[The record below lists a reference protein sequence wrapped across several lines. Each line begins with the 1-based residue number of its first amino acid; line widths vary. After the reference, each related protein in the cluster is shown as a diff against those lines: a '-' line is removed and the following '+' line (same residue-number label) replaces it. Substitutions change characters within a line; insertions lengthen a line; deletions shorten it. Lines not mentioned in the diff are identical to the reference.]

1 MKPIIFYDSV
11 VCKMLTFGY
20 YTAITL
26 FMMIFFKRPKEKVK
40 QDDITHETIHV
51 LQQLE
56 MMVTGTILALIV
68 GLIWGFS
75 WWLVL
80 IPLLLFYAVYVL
92 EYIIALPFNK
102 FMNNDSYHTVSFEEE
117 AHSNEDNIN
126 YPDERKWFAWVGYLG
141 NVKRDK

>member
-26 FMMIFFKRPKEKVK
+26 LMMIFFKRPKEKVR

-56 MMVTGTILALIV
+56 MMVTGTILALMV

-80 IPLLLFYAVYVL
+80 IPLLLFYAVYVI

-102 FMNNDSYHTVSFEEE
+102 FINNDSYHTVSFEEE

-126 YPDERKWFAWVGYLG
+126 YPDERKLFAWVGYLG
-141 NVKRDK
+141 NVKRYK